1 MALSVAVRDV
11 KRLLADGSTDTS
23 QGMAIVRADITL
35 AASSDYG
42 TVTTGTGAAA
52 PGVPLIA
59 STLGLGST
67 GAVLHVMGV
76 AVRGSTSDS
85 IPKACVPVYDA
96 AKNSV
101 RFFVDGSATSASNAT
116 SWAGGVPTEIVQS
129 NVTAGDIV
137 RVTLLGQY
145 GN

>member
-1 MALSVAVRDV
+1 MAITYAVRDR
-11 KRLLADGSTDTS
+11 KPLLQDGGLDTT
-23 QGMAIVRADITL
+23 GNVAIIRADITL

-42 TVTTGTGAAA
+42 TVTTGTGASA

-59 STLGLGST
+59 SSLGLGST
-67 GAVLHVMGV
+67 GQVLQVMGV

-137 RVTLLGQY
+137 RVTLLGAI

>member
-1 MALSVAVRDV
+1 MAITVAVRDR
-11 KRLLADGSTDTS
+11 KPLLQDGGLDSTGTV
-23 QGMAIVRADITL
+23 AIIRADLTL

-42 TVTTGTGAAA
+42 TVTTGTAASA

-67 GAVLHVMGV
+67 GQVLAVLG
-76 AVRGSTSDS
+76 ASVRGSTSDS

-101 RFFVDGSATSASNAT
+101 RFYVNASATATNVANGIAEIAQAS
-116 SWAGGVPTEIVQS
+116 
-129 NVTAGDIV
+129 VTAGDVV
-137 RVTLLGQY
+137 RVTLLGQV